1 LVQENSVVISR
12 LSFNL
17 LEIWYKQA
25 RKT

>member
-1 LVQENSVVISR
+1 VQENSVVISR